1 LTLTVVRPKAG
12 SPAEIALRNKKML
25 SSNTARPKRNV
36 NRTAFHQAF
45 VAELEEY
52 LAALRK
58 GVDEEL
64 RANFRTKM
72 DFIAEGKFQP

>member
-1 LTLTVVRPKAG
+1 M
-12 SPAEIALRNKKML
+12 SDSQIIA
-25 SSNTARPKRNV
+25 

-45 VAELEEY
+45 VAELEGY
-52 LAALRK
+52 LAALRE

-72 DFIAEGKFQP
+72 DFIAEGRFQP